1 MGGTFASSFEPA
13 LYDLTRRIAT
23 AQANNQDNL
32 ALQLQT
38 ELSMLKAQLMAGCGH
53 TIIKCENCMLTG
65 HDTAQCPR
73 PSKQANKKKKRQKR
87 VLEGRA

>member
-1 MGGTFASSFEPA
+1 MGGTYGSSFEPA

-38 ELSMLKAQLMAGCGH
+38 ELTMLKAHQLMCGH

-87 VLEGRA
+87 VLDGRA